1 MRVVAP
7 VDSGRQTI
15 VGLTDAAELGFWDHA
30 AGREDFRP
38 NPALN
43 VTGARRMAAVEAIL
57 ERGADVLCSVPL
69 GLCTASHALARTA
82 GCKFLMLE
90 AGTPVRLVRHHGMD
104 MAVAAVDAL
113 GSSWL
118 AVPSEGPRAALT
130 ADVAV
135 LSGGV
140 SRALVNRLRRVAGQA
155 RGVQRLIEEGRDCDA
170 ILTQVAAM
178 RSAVNAVG
186 MAVLAENLARRIAGS
201 DGSAEAEESVAR
213 AKRAYQR
220 LN

>member
-7 VDSGRQTI
+7 VDNGRETV
-15 VGLTDAAELGFWDHA
+15 VGLTEAAELGFWDHTT
-30 AGREDFRP
+30 GTEDYHP
-38 NPALN
+38 NPARS
-43 VTGARRMAAVEAIL
+43 VTAARRMAAVEAIL
-57 ERGADVLCSVPL
+57 ALGADVLCSVPL
-69 GLCTASHALARTA
+69 ALCTASYALAHSG

-90 AGTPVRLVRHHGMD
+90 AGTPVRVVREHGVG
-104 MAVAAVDAL
+104 MAVAAVSEL

-118 AVPSEGPRAALT
+118 AIPSEAPSTASALHS
-130 ADVAV
+130 AV
-135 LSGGV
+135 LPPDV
-140 SRALVNRLRRVAGQA
+140 SRALVNRLRRVEGQA

-186 MAVLAENLARRIAGS
+186 LAVLAENLARSLAAA
-201 DGSAEAEESVAR
+201 DGSSVAAESIAQ
-213 AKRAYQR
+213 AKRAFHR